1 MRMPKVNTDFYPLGG
16 GLDLV
21 TPAIALK
28 PGRILDSQNYE
39 PAIGGGYSRINGFER
54 FDGQAS
60 PTSKSYWIISINL
73 TGTIAV
79 GNTVTGLT
87 SAATGKVL
95 AVVTGYLV
103 LGRVSGTFVTAEA
116 LQVAAVTQATSTSA
130 AVADSATTSA
140 LHADYKL
147 LSAND
152 WRTLITT
159 VPGSGRIRGVHV
171 YNDVVYAFRDNA
183 GATAKVMHKSTS
195 SGWSAITLPT
205 EISFGI
211 LTLSTTV
218 TISNAT
224 PGVVTEAAHGMA
236 NGQPIRLSTTGALPT
251 GLLPATTYYVVNK
264 AANTYELAA
273 TVGGASIAT
282 TSAGSG
288 THTRLMIGNTIAAG
302 STVTGRT
309 SGATGVVAAALL
321 RTGTWTV
328 APVGTLVLTGI
339 TGTFQSGEGL
349 SVAGLFVTQTTS
361 LATAITLAVGGVGE
375 YFNHNFSGSTATTK
389 MYGCDGVNPAFE
401 FDGTNY
407 IPIHTGMT
415 TDTPLHVTVH
425 KNHLMLSFLGSH
437 QSSGIG
443 NPYAWSVVTGAS
455 EINLSKSIT
464 GYLPQSGT
472 ASGAALAIF
481 TSERTHILYGSSS
494 ADFALVPS
502 TFDVGFSPYTMQQV
516 GNDAFGLTALGI
528 QKLMTTK
535 NYGNFAYGSVSH
547 MIQPLMTL
555 KRGLETASCVLKT
568 KNQYRVYF
576 SDNTGLAVGL
586 TGDKISGITVLN
598 YGMPVRCMVSAT
610 LSTGAEVTYF
620 GSDDGYVYMDNT
632 GTSFDGDEI
641 EAWMRLPFNNNK
653 SPRVRKRFRRAILE
667 VDVEE
672 YVSVNISYD
681 LGYGNPDVAPAAA
694 TPDQAMTGGG
704 GYWDSFIWE
713 SFNWDAQVVSNPSIS
728 IDGTEKSIS
737 LTFYSNRAQ
746 DKPHTVQGV
755 TLLTTPQRLENN

>member
-1 MRMPKVNTDFYPLGG
+1 MKMPVVNTDFYPLGG

-21 TPAIALK
+21 TPAISLH
-28 PGRILDSQNYE
+28 PGKILDSQNYE
-39 PAIGGGYSRINGFER
+39 PAIGGGYSRINGYER

-60 PTSKSYWIISINL
+60 PTSKSYWIISITL
-73 TGTIAV
+73 TGSIAV

-87 SAATGKVL
+87 SAATGIVL

-130 AVADSATTSA
+130 AVADSATTAA

-159 VPGSGRIRGVHV
+159 VPGSGRIRGVWV

-183 GATAKVMHKSTS
+183 GGTAKVMHKSTA

-205 EISFGI
+205 EISFGV
-211 LTLSTTV
+211 LTLSATV
-218 TISNAT
+218 TITNAT
-224 PGVVTEAAHGMA
+224 PGVVTDTAHGFV
-236 NGQPIRLSTTGALPT
+236 NGQPIQLSTTGALPT
-251 GLLPATTYYVVNK
+251 GLSVATTYYVVNK

-288 THTRLMIGNTIAAG
+288 THTRVAMGNTIAAG
-302 STVTGRT
+302 STVAGKT

-339 TGTFQSGEGL
+339 TGTFQSGEAL
-349 SVAGLFVTQTTS
+349 SVASLFVTQTTS
-361 LATAITLAVGGVGE
+361 VATAITLAVGGVGE
-375 YFNHNFSGSTATTK
+375 YFNYNFEGSTNTTK

-407 IPIHTGMT
+407 IPIRTGMT
-415 TDTPLHVTVH
+415 TDTPTHLVVH
-425 KNHLMLSFLGSH
+425 KNYLILSFLASV
-437 QSSGIG
+437 QISGIK
-443 NPYAWSVVTGAS
+443 NPYGWTLVTGAA
-455 EINLSKSIT
+455 EINMGKNV
-464 GYLPQSGT
+464 SGFLT
-472 ASGAALAIF
+472 QGGDSSSAALAIF
-481 TSERTHILYGSSS
+481 TTERPSFLYGSSTS
-494 ADFALVPS
+494 DFKLVAS
-502 TFDVGFSPYTMQQV
+502 NFEIGFSPYTMQQV
-516 GNDAFGLTALGI
+516 SNDAFGLTARGI
-528 QKLMTTK
+528 QRLTTTQ
-535 NYGNFAYGSVSH
+535 NYGDFAFGSVSH
-547 MIQPLMTL
+547 MIQPLITL
-555 KRGLETASCVLKT
+555 NRGLETASCTLKT
-568 KNQYRVYF
+568 KNQYRLYF

-598 YGMPVRCMVSAT
+598 YGIPVRCMVSTT

-620 GSDDGYVYMDNT
+620 GSDDGYVYLDNT

-641 EAWMRLPFNNNK
+641 ESWMRLPFNNNK

-667 VDVEE
+667 VSVTE
-672 YVSVNISYD
+672 YCSVNISYD
-681 LGYGNPDVAPAAA
+681 LGYGSPDVAPAAVQ
-694 TPDQAMTGGG
+694 TDKAMTGSG
-704 GYWDSFIWE
+704 GYWDSFIWD
-713 SFNWDAQVVSNPSIS
+713 SFNWDAQVVSNPSLS

-737 LTFYSNRAQ
+737 LTFYSIRAQ

-755 TLLTTPQRLENN
+755 TLLTTPQRLERN

>member
-1 MRMPKVNTDFYPLGG
+1 
-16 GLDLV
+16 
-21 TPAIALK
+21 
-28 PGRILDSQNYE
+28 
-39 PAIGGGYSRINGFER
+39 
-54 FDGQAS
+54 
-60 PTSKSYWIISINL
+60 
-73 TGTIAV
+73 
-79 GNTVTGLT
+79 
-87 SAATGKVL
+87 
-95 AVVTGYLV
+95 
-103 LGRVSGTFVTAEA
+103 
-116 LQVAAVTQATSTSA
+116 
-130 AVADSATTSA
+130 
-140 LHADYKL
+140 
-147 LSAND
+147 
-152 WRTLITT
+152 
-159 VPGSGRIRGVHV
+159 
-171 YNDVVYAFRDNA
+171 
-183 GATAKVMHKSTS
+183 
-195 SGWSAITLPT
+195 
-205 EISFGI
+205 
-211 LTLSTTV
+211 
-218 TISNAT
+218 
-224 PGVVTEAAHGMA
+224 
-236 NGQPIRLSTTGALPT
+236 
-251 GLLPATTYYVVNK
+251 
-264 AANTYELAA
+264 
-273 TVGGASIAT
+273 
-282 TSAGSG
+282 
-288 THTRLMIGNTIAAG
+288 
-302 STVTGRT
+302 
-309 SGATGVVAAALL
+309 
-321 RTGTWTV
+321 
-328 APVGTLVLTGI
+328 
-339 TGTFQSGEGL
+339 
-349 SVAGLFVTQTTS
+349 
-361 LATAITLAVGGVGE
+361 
-375 YFNHNFSGSTATTK
+375 

-528 QKLMTTK
+528 QKLMTTQ

-576 SDNTGLAVGL
+576 NDNTGLAIGL
-586 TGDKISGITVLN
+586 TGETISGITVLN

-610 LSTGAEVTYF
+610 LSTGVEVTYF

-672 YVSVNISYD
+672 YASVNISYD
-681 LGYGNPDVAPAAA
+681 LGYGNPGVAPAAA